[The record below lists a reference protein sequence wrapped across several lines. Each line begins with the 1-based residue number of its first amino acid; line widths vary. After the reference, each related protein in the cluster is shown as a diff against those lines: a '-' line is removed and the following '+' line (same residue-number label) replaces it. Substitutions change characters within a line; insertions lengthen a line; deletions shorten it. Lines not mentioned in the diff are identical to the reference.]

1 MDPTTSGFSGTPTP
15 LTKLFVTKNST
26 LVDVGALDQP
36 PVTTWNCPNTFYI
49 KGNIKD
55 NETKSKALFFR
66 LYCYFEQT
74 FVFYVLCL
82 CRNILFIYFISFWF
96 LPSTGCFPPLTNNFH
111 LRPFCFQ
118 PLNDYFRPLILRLG
132 SFLHNSLAALNDFPS
147 GNLIN

>member
-36 PVTTWNCPNTFYI
+36 PATTWNCPNKFDI

-55 NETKSKALFFR
+55 NETKSKTLFFR
-66 LYCYFEQT
+66 PYCWLWANLRFLCSLFVQEHSFHLFYYFQ
-74 FVFYVLCL
+74 
-82 CRNILFIYFISFWF
+82 
-96 LPSTGCFPPLTNNFH
+96 PLTNNFR
-111 LRPFCFQ
+111 LSPFCFQ
-118 PLNDYFRPLILRLG
+118 PLNDYFRPFILRLG
-132 SFLHNSLAALNDFPS
+132 SFLHNSLAALNDFPG